1 MYADQVHAWQSL
13 TTRMIVI
20 VMTTNTHVQQKIRIE
35 VVRGD
40 AAHADEQFYADM
52 FRLYA
57 TTVEKMWGT
66 QYLTIEFFSLLA
78 QVGAESCSVQ

>member
-1 MYADQVHAWQSL
+1 MHGLRSESL

-78 QVGAESCSVQ
+78 QVGADSCSVR

>member
-1 MYADQVHAWQSL
+1 
-13 TTRMIVI
+13 
-20 VMTTNTHVQQKIRIE
+20 
-35 VVRGD
+35 VRGD

-78 QVGAESCSVQ
+78 QVGADSCSVQ